1 MYACMYIYINLDV
14 YKDQDQYYWAH
25 DKLPIAMET
34 ESNLLV
40 NLSVWLLLSPLKSIA
55 YPAVNLFFVDTRL
68 YLFYGF
74 VH

>member
-1 MYACMYIYINLDV
+1 MYVYIYINVDV
-14 YKDQDQYYWAH
+14 YKDEDQFYWAH
-25 DKLPIAMET
+25 DNISIAMET

-55 YPAVNLFFVDTRL
+55 YPAVYLFFVDTRL
-68 YLFYGF
+68 YLFYGV